1 MISPWASAFQFELGI
16 NKRNSK
22 PQAVSVELVEPILGD
37 RRAIA
42 EMAFL
47 RTDGA

>member
-1 MISPWASAFQFELGI
+1 MSPAGAARSFELGI

-22 PQAVSVELVEPILGD
+22 PQAVQVELIEPLLDD

-42 EMAFL
+42 EMTFL
-47 RTDGA
+47 RAGEE